1 MSTLSVKPLLAQIP
15 IFSGLGEAETEA
27 LAARVT
33 ASEYES
39 GQYLFLEGEPARG
52 LYLVG
57 RGSVKI
63 FKTSSSGREVM
74 LALIPAPSSVAE
86 VPLFDGAPYP
96 ASAVAT
102 EKSVI
107 LFLDSKDFQ
116 HLCHQFPA
124 IPMQCLR
131 VAGRRLRQLVGTIER
146 ISFGSIRQ
154 RLAAHLLE
162 YAGDE
167 FTLPVTHQELASRLG
182 TVREVVTRNL
192 GRFQAEGLVEVAGR
206 SIKVL
211 DREGLRREAE
221 TEL

>member
-1 MSTLSVKPLLAQIP
+1 MSIPSVKPLLAQIP
-15 IFSGLGEAETEA
+15 IFAGLGEAEMEA
-27 LAARVT
+27 LASRVT
-33 ASEYES
+33 STEYEA
-39 GQYLFLEGEPARG
+39 GQHLFLEGEPCRG

-57 RGSVKI
+57 RGTVKI
-63 FKTSSSGREVM
+63 FKTSPSGREVM

-102 EKSVI
+102 EKALV
-107 LFLDSKDFQ
+107 LFLDSRDFQ
-116 HLCHQFPA
+116 QLCRQFPA

-131 VAGRRLRQLVGTIER
+131 AAGRRLRQLVGTIER

-192 GRFQAEGLVEVAGR
+192 GRFQAEGLVEIAGR
-206 SIKVL
+206 SVKIL
-211 DREGLRREAE
+211 DRDGLRRETE